1 MPRVNHNSTTTRE
14 LLMAPIVDLWKLIK
28 NITFKN
34 INLKKILLLSMKGV
48 LFLGFLYVWK
58 DWTGLLNSFRESH
71 YLYLTDYLISLP
83 LCIGIFLALI
93 PFRIYIMV
101 PSLILILGTTYL
113 YFSTLFFGQAWKSAT
128 IGLISNSAAIFLFLY
143 NWNKFRSKMNDKKNK
158 KLN

>member
-1 MPRVNHNSTTTRE
+1 M
-14 LLMAPIVDLWKLIK
+14 DLW
-28 NITFKN
+28 IT
-34 INLKKILLLSMKGV
+34 LKALSMKGV

-58 DWTGLLNSFRESH
+58 DWTSLLNSFRESH

-83 LCIGIFLALI
+83 LCIGLFLALI

-101 PSLILILGTTYL
+101 PSLLLILGTTYL
-113 YFSTLFFGQAWKSAT
+113 YFSTLFFGQAWQSAT

-143 NWNKFRSKMNDKKNK
+143 NWNKSRRKINDKKNK